1 MAERRAAA
9 EWWSGGWRRRAIIII
24 GIIIWF
30 MLPPSIIIMS
40 IIGIW
45 RGSARVVGAVSVV
58 LRVSVVLQNCGGEKW
73 RAAHHES
80 GVGSQRRERRE
91 RGHRGERHERHQ
103 GRRHRQR
110 HRERGGRKRKLWGGS
125 VVANFGLRARS
136 SSRVSLSRDR
146 EFTRM

>member
-1 MAERRAAA
+1 
-9 EWWSGGWRRRAIIII
+9 
-24 GIIIWF
+24 

-45 RGSARVVGAVSVV
+45 EGSGRVVGAVSVV
-58 LRVSVVLQNCGGEKW
+58 LRVSVVLQKCGGEKW

-103 GRRHRQR
+103 GRRHRER
-110 HRERGGRKRKLWGGS
+110 HRGGGGRRSKLAGNS
-125 VVANFGLRARS
+125 VWLPTSG
-136 SSRVSLSRDR
+136 
-146 EFTRM
+146 